1 MRTTKMAIT
10 KIHPI
15 KSTLNYAIDYIT
27 NADKTDEKLLVS
39 SYLCHP
45 ISAHTAFM
53 KTREEANTSGSVL
66 ARHLIQSFYPGET
79 TPEKAH
85 EIGLELCR
93 KILKDEYQYVLSTH
107 LDKGHI
113 HNHIIF
119 NNVNSKTGKCYQSNK
134 RSYHQIRFQSDTL
147 CKENNLSVI
156 DEYYEAYK
164 KKYKTNGKS
173 WYENEQHNGGTSWKS
188 KLQFDI
194 DRLIKQSK
202 DWDEFLSKMSL
213 QGYEIKQEKHIA
225 LKHKDKERFTR
236 AKTIG
241 EDYTEERIKE
251 RILAAV
257 NTRSEKPKSRVKMII
272 DVESNPKVKESKG
285 YEFWAKKHNLK
296 VMAGS
301 VIFLREQGIKSV
313 AQLDVLIQEGAD
325 KRQELQ
331 EKIKLIDDKSTQ
343 LSSVMEHAHTVKRF
357 KEIYKYHKDNSD
369 DKQFEDEYSREISL
383 YKVAAT
389 ELLKTYKTLPDTKEI
404 LAELDILQEK
414 KNTLMKEYS
423 DSKTNMDD
431 LFTIRKNFEQ
441 YMGKEMER

>member
-1 MRTTKMAIT
+1 MAIT

-27 NADKTDEKLLVS
+27 NADKTDEKLLIS
-39 SYLCHP
+39 AYLCHP
-45 ISAHTAFM
+45 ISAHTAFI

-85 EIGLELCR
+85 EIGQALC
-93 KILKDEYQYVLSTH
+93 KKVLKDEYQYVLSTH
-107 LDKGHI
+107 VDKGHI

-156 DEYYEAYK
+156 DESYEAYK
-164 KKYKTNGKS
+164 RKYKTKGKS
-173 WYENEQHNGGTSWKS
+173 WYENEQHHRGTSWKS

-194 DRLIKQSK
+194 DRLIKQSE
-202 DWDEFLSKMSL
+202 DWDEFFSKMSSK
-213 QGYEIKQEKHIA
+213 GYEIKQGKHIA
-225 LKHKDKERFTR
+225 FKHKDKERFIR

-251 RILAAV
+251 RIVEAV
-257 NTRSEKPKSRVKMII
+257 NTRSTKPKSRVKKIL
-272 DVESNPKVKESKG
+272 DVESNPKIKESKG

-296 VMAGS
+296 VMADS
-301 VIFLREQGIKSV
+301 VLFLREQGIKSV

-331 EKIKLIDDKSTQ
+331 EKIKLIDDKSVH
-343 LSSVMEHAHTVKRF
+343 LSVVMEHAHTIKQF
-357 KEIYKYHKDNSD
+357 KEIYKYHKENSS
-369 DKQFEDEYSREISL
+369 DKQFENEYSREIAL
-383 YKVAAT
+383 YKVAAAD
-389 ELLKTYKTLPDTKEI
+389 LLKTYKILPDTKEI
-404 LAELDILQEK
+404 LAELDTLQEK

-423 DSKTNMDD
+423 DSKINMDD
-431 LFTIRKNFEQ
+431 LFIIRKNFEQ

>member
-156 DEYYEAYK
+156 DESYEAYK
-164 KKYKTNGKS
+164 RKYKTKGKG
-173 WYENEQHNGGTSWKS
+173 WYENEQHHRGTSWKS

-194 DRLIKQSK
+194 DRLIKQSE
-202 DWDEFLSKMSL
+202 DWDEFLSKMSSK
-213 QGYEIKQEKHIA
+213 GYEIKQGKHIA
-225 LKHKDKERFTR
+225 FKHKDKERFTR

-251 RILAAV
+251 RIVEAV
-257 NTRSEKPKSRVKMII
+257 NTRSTKPKSRVKKIL
-272 DVESNPKVKESKG
+272 DVESNPKIKESKG

-296 VMAGS
+296 VMADS
-301 VIFLREQGIKSV
+301 VLFLREQGIKSV

-331 EKIKLIDDKSTQ
+331 EKIKLIDDKSVH
-343 LSSVMEHAHTVKRF
+343 LSVVMEHAHT
-357 KEIYKYHKDNSD
+357 I
-369 DKQFEDEYSREISL
+369 KQF
-383 YKVAAT
+383 K
-389 ELLKTYKTLPDTKEI
+389 
-404 LAELDILQEK
+404 
-414 KNTLMKEYS
+414 
-423 DSKTNMDD
+423 
-431 LFTIRKNFEQ
+431 
-441 YMGKEMER
+441 

>member
-1 MRTTKMAIT
+1 MAIT
-10 KIHPI
+10 NIHPI

-39 SYLCHP
+39 AYLCHP
-45 ISAHTAFM
+45 ISANTAFI

-85 EIGLELCR
+85 EIGQALCQ

-107 LDKGHI
+107 VDKGHI

-134 RSYHQIRFQSDTL
+134 RSYHQIRYQSDSL

-164 KKYKTNGKS
+164 RKYKTKGKS
-173 WYENEQHNGGTSWKS
+173 WYENEQYQRGTSWKS

-194 DRLIKQSK
+194 NRLIKQSK
-202 DWDEFLSKMSL
+202 DWDEFLSKMSSK
-213 QGYEIKQEKHIA
+213 GYEIKQGKHIA
-225 LKHKDKERFTR
+225 FKHKDKERFTR

-241 EDYTEERIKE
+241 EDYTEDRIKE
-251 RILAAV
+251 RIVEAV
-257 NTRSEKPKSRVKMII
+257 NTRSTKPKSRVKKVI
-272 DVESNPKVKESKG
+272 DTESNPKIKESKG

-296 VMAGS
+296 VMADS
-301 VIFLREQGIKSV
+301 VLFLREQGIKSV

-331 EKIKLIDDKSTQ
+331 EKIKLIDDKSAH
-343 LSSVMEHAHTVKRF
+343 LSAVMEHAHTIKQF
-357 KEIYKYHKDNSD
+357 KEIYKYHKENPS
-369 DKQFEDEYSREISL
+369 DKQFENEYSREIAL

-389 ELLKTYKTLPDTKEI
+389 NLLKTYKTLPDTKEI
-404 LAELDILQEK
+404 LIELDALQEK

-423 DSKTNMDD
+423 ASKNNMDD
-431 LFTIRKNFEQ
+431 LFIIRKNFEQ
-441 YMGKEMER
+441 YLGKEMER

>member
-1 MRTTKMAIT
+1 MAIT

-27 NADKTDEKLLVS
+27 NVDKTDEKLLIS
-39 SYLCHP
+39 AYLCHP
-45 ISAHTAFM
+45 ISAHTAFI

-66 ARHLIQSFYPGET
+66 ARHLFQSFYPGET

-85 EIGLELCR
+85 EIGQALC
-93 KILKDEYQYVLSTH
+93 KKVLKDEYQYVLSTH
-107 LDKGHI
+107 VDKGHI

-156 DEYYEAYK
+156 DESYEAYK
-164 KKYKTNGKS
+164 RKYKTKGKG
-173 WYENEQHNGGTSWKS
+173 WYENEQHHRGTSWKS

-194 DRLIKQSK
+194 DRLIKQSE
-202 DWDEFLSKMSL
+202 DWDEFLSKMSSK
-213 QGYEIKQEKHIA
+213 GYEIKQGKHIA
-225 LKHKDKERFTR
+225 FKHKDKERFTR

-251 RILAAV
+251 RIVEAV
-257 NTRSEKPKSRVKMII
+257 NTRSTKPKSRVKKIL
-272 DVESNPKVKESKG
+272 DVESNPKIKESKG

-296 VMAGS
+296 VMADS
-301 VIFLREQGIKSV
+301 VLFLREQGIKSV

-331 EKIKLIDDKSTQ
+331 EKIKLIDDKSVH
-343 LSSVMEHAHTVKRF
+343 LSVVMEHAHTIKQF
-357 KEIYKYHKDNSD
+357 KEIYKYHKENSS
-369 DKQFEDEYSREISL
+369 DKQFENEYSREIAL
-383 YKVAAT
+383 YKVAAAD
-389 ELLKTYKTLPDTKEI
+389 LLKTYKILPDTKEI
-404 LAELDILQEK
+404 LAELDTLQEK

-423 DSKTNMDD
+423 DSKINMDD
-431 LFTIRKNFEQ
+431 LFVIRKNFEQ

>member
-1 MRTTKMAIT
+1 MAIT

-27 NADKTDEKLLVS
+27 NVDKTDEKLLIS
-39 SYLCHP
+39 AYLCHP
-45 ISAHTAFM
+45 ISAHTAFI

-66 ARHLIQSFYPGET
+66 ARHLFQSFYPGET

-85 EIGLELCR
+85 EIGQALC
-93 KILKDEYQYVLSTH
+93 KKVLKDEYQYVLSTH
-107 LDKGHI
+107 VDKGHI

-156 DEYYEAYK
+156 DESYEAYK
-164 KKYKTNGKS
+164 RKYKTKGKG
-173 WYENEQHNGGTSWKS
+173 WYENEQHHRGTSWKS

-194 DRLIKQSK
+194 DRLIKQSE
-202 DWDEFLSKMSL
+202 DWDEFLSKMSSK
-213 QGYEIKQEKHIA
+213 GYEIKQGKHIA
-225 LKHKDKERFTR
+225 FKHKDKERFTR

-251 RILAAV
+251 RIVEAV
-257 NTRSEKPKSRVKMII
+257 NTRSTKPKSRVKKIL
-272 DVESNPKVKESKG
+272 DVESNPKIKESKG

-296 VMAGS
+296 VMADS
-301 VIFLREQGIKSV
+301 VLFLREQGIKSV

-331 EKIKLIDDKSTQ
+331 EKIKLIDDKSVH
-343 LSSVMEHAHTVKRF
+343 LSVVMEHAHTIKQF
-357 KEIYKYHKDNSD
+357 KEIYKYHKENSS
-369 DKQFEDEYSREISL
+369 DKQFENEYSREIAL
-383 YKVAAT
+383 YKVAAAD
-389 ELLKTYKTLPDTKEI
+389 LLKTYKILPDTIEI
-404 LAELDILQEK
+404 LAELDTLQEK

-423 DSKTNMDD
+423 DSKINMDD
-431 LFTIRKNFEQ
+431 LFVIRKNFEQ

>member
-1 MRTTKMAIT
+1 MRKIKMAIT

-15 KSTLNYAIDYIT
+15 KSTLNFAIDYIT

-45 ISAHTAFM
+45 ISAHTAFI
-53 KTREEANTSGSVL
+53 KTREDANTSGSVL

-79 TPEKAH
+79 TSEKAH
-85 EIGLELCR
+85 QIGMELCR

-107 LDKGHI
+107 VDKGHI

-164 KKYKTNGKS
+164 RKYKTKGKS
-173 WYENEQHNGGTSWKS
+173 WYENEHHKRGTSWKS

-202 DWDEFLSKMSL
+202 DWDEFLSKMTA
-213 QGYEIKQEKHIA
+213 QGYEIKQGKHIA
-225 LKHKDKERFTR
+225 FRHKDKERFTR

-241 EDYTEERIKE
+241 EDYTEEKIKE
-251 RILAAV
+251 RILEST
-257 NTRSEKPKSRVKMII
+257 NTRSTKPKSRVKKII

-296 VMAGS
+296 VMADS
-301 VIFLREQGIKSV
+301 VLFLREQGIKSV
-313 AQLDVLIQEGAD
+313 AQLDVLIQERAN

-331 EKIKLIDDKSTQ
+331 EKIKLIDDKSDQ
-343 LSSVMEHAHTVKRF
+343 LATVMEHAHTIKQF
-357 KEIYKYHKDNSD
+357 KEIYKYHKDNPN
-369 DKQFEDEYSREISL
+369 DKQFENEYSREIAL

-389 ELLKTYKTLPDTKEI
+389 DLLETYKKLPDTKE
-404 LAELDILQEK
+404 LLNELDSIQEK

-423 DSKTNMDD
+423 ESKTNMDD
-431 LFTIRKNFEQ
+431 LFVIRKNFEQ

>member
-1 MRTTKMAIT
+1 MAIT

-27 NADKTDEKLLVS
+27 NVDKTDEKLLIS
-39 SYLCHP
+39 AYLCHP
-45 ISAHTAFM
+45 ISAHTAFI

-66 ARHLIQSFYPGET
+66 ARHLFQSFYPGET

-85 EIGLELCR
+85 EIGQALC
-93 KILKDEYQYVLSTH
+93 KKVLKDEYQYVLSTH
-107 LDKGHI
+107 VDKGHI

-164 KKYKTNGKS
+164 RKYKTKGKG
-173 WYENEQHNGGTSWKS
+173 WYENEQHHRGTSWKS

-194 DRLIKQSK
+194 DRLIKQSE
-202 DWDEFLSKMSL
+202 DWDEFLSKMSSK
-213 QGYEIKQEKHIA
+213 GYEIKQGKHIA
-225 LKHKDKERFTR
+225 FKHKDKERFTR

-251 RILAAV
+251 RIVEAV
-257 NTRSEKPKSRVKMII
+257 NTRSTKPKSRVKKIL
-272 DVESNPKVKESKG
+272 DVESNPKIKESKG

-296 VMAGS
+296 VMADS
-301 VIFLREQGIKSV
+301 VLFLREQGIKSV

-331 EKIKLIDDKSTQ
+331 EKIKLIDDKSVH
-343 LSSVMEHAHTVKRF
+343 LSVVMEHAHTIKQF
-357 KEIYKYHKDNSD
+357 KEIYKLEWQQKFR
-369 DKQFEDEYSREISL
+369 QF
-383 YKVAAT
+383 
-389 ELLKTYKTLPDTKEI
+389 
-404 LAELDILQEK
+404 
-414 KNTLMKEYS
+414 
-423 DSKTNMDD
+423 
-431 LFTIRKNFEQ
+431 F
-441 YMGKEMER
+441 

>member
-10 KIHPI
+10 NIHPI

-27 NADKTDEKLLVS
+27 NADKTDERLLVS
-39 SYLCHP
+39 AYLCHP
-45 ISAHTAFM
+45 ISANTAFI

-85 EIGLELCR
+85 EIGQALCQ

-107 LDKGHI
+107 VDKGHI

-134 RSYHQIRFQSDTL
+134 RSYHQIRYQSDSL

-164 KKYKTNGKS
+164 RKYKTKGKS
-173 WYENEQHNGGTSWKS
+173 WYENEQYQRGTSWKS

-202 DWDEFLSKMSL
+202 DWDEFLSKMSSK
-213 QGYEIKQEKHIA
+213 GYEIKQGKHIA
-225 LKHKDKERFTR
+225 FKHKDKERFTR

-241 EDYTEERIKE
+241 EDYTEDRIKE
-251 RILAAV
+251 RIVEAV
-257 NTRSEKPKSRVKMII
+257 NTRSTKPKSRVKKVI
-272 DVESNPKVKESKG
+272 DTESNPKIKESKG

-296 VMAGS
+296 VMADS
-301 VIFLREQGIKSV
+301 VLFLREQGIKSV

-331 EKIKLIDDKSTQ
+331 EKIKLIDDKSAH
-343 LSSVMEHAHTVKRF
+343 LSAVMEHAHTIKQF
-357 KEIYKYHKDNSD
+357 KEIYKYHKENPS
-369 DKQFEDEYSREISL
+369 DKQFENEYSREIAL

-389 ELLKTYKTLPDTKEI
+389 NLLKTYKTLPDTKEI
-404 LAELDILQEK
+404 LIELDALQEK

-423 DSKTNMDD
+423 ASKNNMDD
-431 LFTIRKNFEQ
+431 LFIIRKNFEQ
-441 YMGKEMER
+441 YLGKEMER

>member
-1 MRTTKMAIT
+1 MAIT
-10 KIHPI
+10 NIHPI

-39 SYLCHP
+39 AYLCHP
-45 ISAHTAFM
+45 ISANTAFI

-85 EIGLELCR
+85 EIGQALCQ

-107 LDKGHI
+107 VDKGHI

-134 RSYHQIRFQSDTL
+134 RSYHQIRYQSDSL

-164 KKYKTNGKS
+164 RKYKTKGKS
-173 WYENEQHNGGTSWKS
+173 WYENEQYQRGTSWKS

-202 DWDEFLSKMSL
+202 DWDEFLSKMSSK
-213 QGYEIKQEKHIA
+213 GYEIKQGKHIA
-225 LKHKDKERFTR
+225 FKHKDKERFTR

-241 EDYTEERIKE
+241 EDYTEDRIKE
-251 RILAAV
+251 RIVEAV
-257 NTRSEKPKSRVKMII
+257 NTRSTKPKSRVKKVI
-272 DVESNPKVKESKG
+272 DTESNPKIKESKG

-296 VMAGS
+296 VMADS
-301 VIFLREQGIKSV
+301 VLFLREQGIKSV

-331 EKIKLIDDKSTQ
+331 EKIKLIDDKSAH
-343 LSSVMEHAHTVKRF
+343 LSAVMEHAHTIKQF
-357 KEIYKYHKDNSD
+357 KEIYKYHKENPS
-369 DKQFEDEYSREISL
+369 DKQFENEYSREIAL

-389 ELLKTYKTLPDTKEI
+389 NLLKTYKTLPDTKEI
-404 LAELDILQEK
+404 LIELDALQEK

-423 DSKTNMDD
+423 ASKNNMDD
-431 LFTIRKNFEQ
+431 LFIIRKNFEQ
-441 YMGKEMER
+441 YLGKEMER

>member
-10 KIHPI
+10 NIHPI

-39 SYLCHP
+39 AYLCHP
-45 ISAHTAFM
+45 ISANTAFI

-85 EIGLELCR
+85 EIGQALCQ

-107 LDKGHI
+107 VDKGHI

-134 RSYHQIRFQSDTL
+134 RSYHQIRYQSDSL

-164 KKYKTNGKS
+164 RKYKTKGKS
-173 WYENEQHNGGTSWKS
+173 WYENEQYQRGTSWKS

-202 DWDEFLSKMSL
+202 DWDEFLSKMSSK
-213 QGYEIKQEKHIA
+213 GYEIKQGKHIA
-225 LKHKDKERFTR
+225 FKHKDKERFTR

-241 EDYTEERIKE
+241 EDYTEDRIKE
-251 RILAAV
+251 RIVEAV
-257 NTRSEKPKSRVKMII
+257 NTRSTKPKSRVKKVI
-272 DVESNPKVKESKG
+272 DTESNPKIKESKG

-296 VMAGS
+296 VMAYS
-301 VIFLREQGIKSV
+301 VLFLREQGIKSV
-313 AQLDVLIQEGAD
+313 AKLDVLIQEGAD

-331 EKIKLIDDKSTQ
+331 EKIKLIDDKSAH
-343 LSSVMEHAHTVKRF
+343 LSAVMEHAHTIKQF
-357 KEIYKYHKDNSD
+357 KEIYKYHKENPS
-369 DKQFEDEYSREISL
+369 DKQFENEYSREIAL

-389 ELLKTYKTLPDTKEI
+389 NLLKTYKTLPDTKEI
-404 LAELDILQEK
+404 LIELDALQEK

-423 DSKTNMDD
+423 ASKNNMDD
-431 LFTIRKNFEQ
+431 LFIIRKNFEQ
-441 YMGKEMER
+441 YLGKEMER

>member
-10 KIHPI
+10 NIHPI

-39 SYLCHP
+39 AYLCHP
-45 ISAHTAFM
+45 ISANTAFI

-85 EIGLELCR
+85 EIGQALCQ

-107 LDKGHI
+107 VDKGHI

-134 RSYHQIRFQSDTL
+134 RSYHQIRYQSDSL

-164 KKYKTNGKS
+164 RKYKTKGKS
-173 WYENEQHNGGTSWKS
+173 WYENEQYQRGTSWKS

-194 DRLIKQSK
+194 NRLIKQSK
-202 DWDEFLSKMSL
+202 DWDEFLSKMSSK
-213 QGYEIKQEKHIA
+213 GYEIKQGKHIA
-225 LKHKDKERFTR
+225 FKHKDKERFTR

-241 EDYTEERIKE
+241 EDYTEDRIKE
-251 RILAAV
+251 RIVEAV
-257 NTRSEKPKSRVKMII
+257 NTRSTKPKSRVKKVI
-272 DVESNPKVKESKG
+272 DTESNPKIKESKG

-296 VMAGS
+296 VMADS
-301 VIFLREQGIKSV
+301 VLFLREQGIKSV

-331 EKIKLIDDKSTQ
+331 EKIKLIDDKSAH
-343 LSSVMEHAHTVKRF
+343 LSAVMEHAHTIKQF
-357 KEIYKYHKDNSD
+357 KEIYKYHKENPS
-369 DKQFEDEYSREISL
+369 DKQFENEYSREIAL

-389 ELLKTYKTLPDTKEI
+389 NLLKTYKTLPDTKEI
-404 LAELDILQEK
+404 LIELDALQEK

-423 DSKTNMDD
+423 ASKNNMDD
-431 LFTIRKNFEQ
+431 LFIIRKNFEQ
-441 YMGKEMER
+441 YLGKEMER

>member
-1 MRTTKMAIT
+1 MAIT

-27 NADKTDEKLLVS
+27 NVDKTDEKLLIS
-39 SYLCHP
+39 AYLCHP

-66 ARHLIQSFYPGET
+66 ARHLFQSFYPGET

-85 EIGLELCR
+85 EIGQALC
-93 KILKDEYQYVLSTH
+93 KKVLKDEYQYVLSTH
-107 LDKGHI
+107 VDKGHI

-156 DEYYEAYK
+156 DESYEAYK
-164 KKYKTNGKS
+164 RKYKTKGKG
-173 WYENEQHNGGTSWKS
+173 WYENEQHHRGTSWKS

-194 DRLIKQSK
+194 DRLIKQSE
-202 DWDEFLSKMSL
+202 DWDEFLSKMSSK
-213 QGYEIKQEKHIA
+213 GYEIKQGKHIA
-225 LKHKDKERFTR
+225 FKHKDKERFTR

-251 RILAAV
+251 RIVEAV
-257 NTRSEKPKSRVKMII
+257 NTRSTKPKSRVKKIL
-272 DVESNPKVKESKG
+272 DVESNPKIKESKG

-296 VMAGS
+296 VMADS
-301 VIFLREQGIKSV
+301 VLFLREQGIKSV

-331 EKIKLIDDKSTQ
+331 EKIKLIDDKSVH
-343 LSSVMEHAHTVKRF
+343 LSVVMEHAHTIKQF
-357 KEIYKYHKDNSD
+357 KEIYKYHKENSS
-369 DKQFEDEYSREISL
+369 DKQFENEYSREIAL
-383 YKVAAT
+383 YKVAAAD
-389 ELLKTYKTLPDTKEI
+389 LLKTYKILPDTKEI
-404 LAELDILQEK
+404 LAELDTLQEK

-423 DSKTNMDD
+423 DSKINMDD
-431 LFTIRKNFEQ
+431 LFVIRKNFEQ